1 MTLTSSPRQKVVVV
15 GAGPVGSL
23 AALYAASRGDEVEV
37 YELRGG
43 MFYPLDSGMDWNFSG
58 SGQILYRG
66 PRRVLWAV
74 APLPFPPAVPGCRV
88 HRISAG
94 LSLATYEIPRK
105 ANNNVRASVDLRD
118 PTTVPL
124 NFTKSINLAI
134 SERGITALQGS
145 DRPSL
150 IDDVLRETIPM
161 YGRMIHGRDRGSLW
175 EAAQAYDVHGR
186 AINALDRSALNNAL
200 LDELERTPNVKLF
213 FNHKL
218 TGADFR
224 TNKAWFERRIPGDTP
239 SLTIWAW
246 PAVCPKSRSRS
257 TISLQEYIDTL
268 WCEFRIPPSDD
279 GNFRISPNHLHIW
292 PGQEFM
298 FIALPSAD
306 KSFTCTLFAPSSH
319 YTTLENSPEQL
330 HAFFDLHF
338 PGVCPE
344 LIEPEALS
352 EQFAI
357 NPHLPLISIKCK
369 PHHFSASVAI
379 IGDAAHAVLPFYGQ
393 GLNAGLEDVR
403 VLFEQLDQH
412 GVYDVDLSVY
422 TRSVR
427 RQAAFQAYTTQR
439 CDDTYAIN
447 DLSKQNYLE
456 MRWGVKS
463 PLYKLRKSIEET
475 IDRRLPFL
483 GWKTQYARVS
493 FSNQRYS
500 EVIAAV
506 QQQSQMLGL
515 GLTSAIIT
523 GVGAL
528 AMLAWKHPRGLSPV
542 WIWHTSLHGLASI
555 CPRLFR

>member
-1 MTLTSSPRQKVVVV
+1 MAAATPRQKVVVV
-15 GAGPVGSL
+15 GAGPVGAL

-37 YELRGG
+37 YELRG
-43 MFYPLDSGMDWNFSG
+43 
-58 SGQILYRG
+58 
-66 PRRVLWAV
+66 
-74 APLPFPPAVPGCRV
+74 
-88 HRISAG
+88 
-94 LSLATYEIPRK
+94 
-105 ANNNVRASVDLRD
+105 DLRD

-134 SERGITALQGS
+134 SERGITSLKQS
-145 DRPSL
+145 HRPGL
-150 IDDVLRETIPM
+150 IENVLRETIPM
-161 YGRMIHGRDRGSLW
+161 FGRMIHGRDRGQLW

-186 AINALDRSALNNAL
+186 AINALDRGTLNNAL
-200 LDELERTPNVKLF
+200 LDELERTPNVKLV

-224 TNKAWFERRIPGDTP
+224 TNKAWFEHRVPGETP
-239 SLTIWAW
+239 QPDNLGVAGRVPEIEVSFDCLIGADG
-246 PAVCPKSRSRS
+246 AHSAARYHMMKFAQVDYQ
-257 TISLQEYIDTL
+257 QEYIDTL
-268 WCEFRIPPSDD
+268 WCEFRIPPSED

-292 PGQEFM
+292 PGREFM

-306 KSFTCTLFAPSSH
+306 KSFTCTLFAPSEH
-319 YTTLENSPEQL
+319 YTALENSPDDL

-352 EQFAI
+352 EQFTVS
-357 NPHLPLISIKCK
+357 PHLPLISIKCN
-369 PHHFSASVAI
+369 PHHFSSSVAI

-403 VLFEQLDQH
+403 VLFEQLDKH
-412 GVYDVDLSVY
+412 GVYDSDTSVY

-427 RQAAFQAYTTQR
+427 RQAAFQAYTEQR

-475 IDRRLPFL
+475 IDRHLPFF

-500 EVIAAV
+500 EVVEAV
-506 QQQSQMLGL
+506 ARQSQLLGI
-515 GLTSAIIT
+515 GLTSALVT

-528 AMLAWKHPRGLSPV
+528 SILMWKYPRYFSPTRL
-542 WIWHTSLHGLASI
+542 IWASLRCLAS
-555 CPRLFR
+555 FW